1 MLRNTAEQQRTQADL
16 AVSAHHY
23 KVGTKFGRVLG
34 DGPGYVGNL
43 SRMHVLCDSWIGRKY
58 PAAQF
63 GEIPLSLFWIGKM
76 TFAMDLLRGVALDQ
90 MDQRYRRTKLLSELP
105 RDRKRSLC
113 QARTVKRDDQ
123 MSNSKFTCR

>member
-1 MLRNTAEQQRTQADL
+1 MLRDTAEQQRTQANL
-16 AVSAHHY
+16 AVSAHHHQ
-23 KVGTKFGRVLG
+23 VGTKFGRVLG
-34 DGPGYVGNL
+34 DGPWDVGNL
-43 SRMHVLCDSWIGRKY
+43 SRMYVLCDSWIGREY

-123 MSNSKFTCR
+123 MSNLIFTCR